1 MDDQLD
7 PLQKVDLAM
16 LRAEYQKRYQAMISY
31 IKERVGNGVEYR
43 NAVARI
49 IVSDT
54 GAYCELNDLPENFY
68 GTLGDEVEQRFLTQ
82 KQALE
87 LLNRVYTA
95 IPSVDAENT
104 RSFSIFALYSRRGIV
119 DRKNC
124 YVYEFN
130 REQPHQPAEIGA
142 FLPKT
147 LPLFFKINLD
157 SDFALNTIEVK
168 RGIIFC
174 LTTAGDR
181 HIMIRIPFKGELVTD
196 LGNLPTSNTIH

>member
-1 MDDQLD
+1 MEDQLD

-31 IKERVGNGVEYR
+31 IKEKVGAGVEYR

-49 IVSDT
+49 IVSET

-68 GTLGDEVEQRFLTQ
+68 GTLGDEVEQRFLT
-82 KQALE
+82 KAEALD
-87 LLNRVYTA
+87 LLEKVYTA
-95 IPSVDAENT
+95 IPLANPENT
-104 RSFSIFALYSRRGIV
+104 RTFSVFALYSRRGIV

-124 YVYEFN
+124 FVYEYN
-130 REQPHQPAEIGA
+130 PEQPQQSAEIGVYI
-142 FLPKT
+142 PDT

-157 SDFALNTIEVK
+157 SDFSSDILDME
-168 RGIIFC
+168 RGLVFC
-174 LTTAGDR
+174 LATAGDR